1 MDDLPIPSAQQ
12 EAKLLAAIAEL
23 DRLSKIVLALDAR
36 MNKIEMFV
44 GKASEVAEKIGK
56 SPVHARGLL
65 ASFFEGK

>member
-36 MNKIEMFV
+36 MNKLEMFV
-44 GKASEVAEKIGK
+44 SKASEVAEKIGK
-56 SPVHARGLL
+56 SPARGLL